1 MGEKGLTAWKPARGP
16 DLRTGG
22 KMRSAGRVAAAIC
35 LAGGLAAM
43 AASGPARAYSKSS
56 ITIDGRT
63 GLVLQAHNA
72 DATHPPAS
80 LSKLMTLYLTFEA
93 LARGRFGWNT
103 RVRIS
108 RHAATRP
115 PSKLYLRRGQ
125 RIRVRDLVYATAI
138 KSANDAAAAL
148 ADKIAGSERRF
159 ARLMTQRARQLG
171 MRRTVFGTAS
181 GLPARGQRTTAR
193 DMAILARSLIH
204 HYPQYTKVFGTRYYR
219 YGRRGFRNTNRLLR
233 SNPHVK
239 GMKTG
244 YTRRARYNLVT
255 NAHNGNIHL
264 ITVVLGARTSNHR
277 YWKTRRLLANGWR
290 TAHNSAYLRRTPK
303 GYVRIATR
311 SQVGG
316 NPVRAKTRA
325 PRTAHASAAAKTGKS
340 KVVTALP
347 KKRPNDRRIR
357 LSLASSA
364 MAAPRRAAAGKP
376 AARRRHV
383 HGVQVGAFYR
393 RTQARSAIRR
403 AMRALPNKL
412 PAPGKLLDRPKE
424 RPQAV
429 HLCCPPDGF
438 RFSAVAAGLPVREA
452 AGHGLRAGLRQG
464 CRRRAETA
472 RCCRAQRRAEVAVCH
487 PGRRIHQIQPGAT
500 RLAPGQKGSAQP
512 PCPGDEHP
520 YQLETQPGEP
530 GDLPGPDYRPVI
542 QRGAGSLQYSEAA
555 QPQLHGG
562 QASGARLSRLSQS
575 RRCRRSSAGVTR
587 AIAAFAFFRNAG
599 SH

>member
-35 LAGGLAAM
+35 LSGGLAAM
-43 AASGPARAYSKSS
+43 AAGGPARAYSKSS

-148 ADKIAGSERRF
+148 ADKISGSERRF

-181 GLPARGQRTTAR
+181 GLPAPGQRTTAR

-204 HYPQYTKVFGTRYYR
+204 HYPQYTKVFGTRFYR
-219 YGRRGFRNTNRLLR
+219 YGRRGFRNTNRLLQSDR
-233 SNPHVK
+233 HVK

-255 NAHNGNIHL
+255 NAHNGKIHL
-264 ITVVLGARTSNHR
+264 ITVVLGARTSNYR
-277 YWKTRRLLANGWR
+277 YWKTRRLLADGWQ

-303 GYVRIATR
+303 GYVRIAMR

-316 NPVRAKTRA
+316 NPVRAKTQA

-340 KVVTALP
+340 KAVTALP

-357 LSLASSA
+357 LSLTSSA
-364 MAAPRRAAAGKP
+364 MAAPRRPVAGKP
-376 AARRRHV
+376 AARRRYA

-393 RTQARSAIRR
+393 RTQAQSAIRR
-403 AMRALPNKL
+403 AMRALPNKY
-412 PAPGKLLDRPKE
+412 
-424 RPQAV
+424 
-429 HLCCPPDGF
+429 
-438 RFSAVAAGLPVREA
+438 
-452 AGHGLRAGLRQG
+452 
-464 CRRRAETA
+464 RRRADSSIVRKNGRRRSIYVA
-472 RCCRAQRRAEVAVCH
+472 RLMGFDFRQLRHACRSVRRRGMDCVPVSVRIAGAARKPHAVAGRSSGPKSRYAIQVGAFTKYSRAQR
-487 PGRRIHQIQPGAT
+487 GLHQARKVLPN
-500 RLAPGQKGSAQP
+500 RLAQGTDTRISARRNRANRAI
-512 PCPGDEHP
+512 
-520 YQLETQPGEP
+520 
-530 GDLPGPDYRPVI
+530 YRARI
-542 QRGAGSLQYSEAA
+542 TGLSFSEAREA
-555 QPQLHGG
+555 CSILK
-562 QASGARLSRLSQS
+562 
-575 RRCRRSSAGVTR
+575 RRSLNCMAVRLPARG
-587 AIAAFAFFRNAG
+587 
-599 SH
+599 